1 MSVVSVSLS
10 PSHSFSKIPVSSIT
24 LIANFGVKGDA
35 HGGATAQHRPHLNLD
50 PPAPNL
56 RQVHLIQSEI
66 LASVGSETM
75 GKPMKPGELGENIT
89 TAGVDLLSL
98 GKGTKLRFIDAT
110 TRVVPTREVA
120 VVEVTGLRDAG
131 PRIDQFQKGLQERL
145 LVRDGKRRIVERR
158 AGIMGIVEVGGEIK
172 SGMRI
177 VVERPSVHQKLECV

>member
-10 PSHSFSKIPVSSIT
+10 PYHSFSKIPVSSIT
-24 LIANFGVKGDA
+24 LIANFGVKGDV
-35 HGGATAQHRPHLNLD
+35 HGGATAQHHPHLNLD

-56 RQVHLIQSEI
+56 RQVHLLESEV

-75 GKPMKPGELGENIT
+75 GKPMKQGQLGENIT
-89 TAGVDLLSL
+89 TVGVDLLSL
-98 GKGTKLRFIDAT
+98 GKGTKLWFINAT
-110 TRVVPTREVA
+110 TRAVPTREVA

-131 PRIDQFQKGLQERL
+131 PQIDEFQKGLQERL
-145 LVRDGKRRIVERR
+145 LVRDGKGGIVGRR
-158 AGIMGIVEVGGEIK
+158 AGIMGIVVDGGEVK